1 MRLRLLR
8 LATLALVMAAAV
20 TAAVRPA
27 AAGAAT
33 RLRVGYI
40 PIMPMAQLFV
50 MQHEGWVKREGLR
63 FKLTRFSS
71 GPAMVQALA
80 SNKLD
85 VAFIGIGPAMVARAR
100 GVPIKVVAT
109 DVVSQ
114 IALIA
119 RGDLAR
125 DLKRHPGAAGIAAF
139 TKTHHRKP
147 RIATLP
153 KGSVP
158 DTALRYWLEKQLGVD
173 ASKVNIKGM
182 GASAVQQALLSGAVD
197 AASIME
203 PILTIVKNR
212 VPSAAVIARGNDMLP
227 NLPGAVLVVRQ
238 GLIDQHPD
246 VVRKLVAMQVRAT
259 KMLNRKPQQAAGDV
273 HAFVGRGLL
282 PQSLLAKALT
292 SPNTVF
298 TADPHRIIQATGV
311 MNAFQV
317 KQGLTKHRVD
327 LGRLFDTHIYD
338 SVTHS

>member
-1 MRLRLLR
+1 MRFRMLRH
-8 LATLALVMAAAV
+8 AVLALVFIIAPLAL
-20 TAAVRPA
+20 RPVNA
-27 AAGAAT
+27 SATT

-50 MQHEGWVKREGLR
+50 MQHEGWVKRHGLD

-85 VAFIGIGPAMVARAR
+85 VAFIGIGPAMVARAH
-100 GVPIKVVAT
+100 GVPVKVVAT

-125 DLKRHPGAAGIAAF
+125 DMKKTPGAAGIRAF
-139 TKTHHRKP
+139 IKSHHRKP

-158 DTALRYWLEKQLGVD
+158 DTALRYWLEKQLGVSANLVD
-173 ASKVNIKGM
+173 IKGM
-182 GASAVQQALLSGAVD
+182 GASAVQQALLTGAVD

-203 PILTIVKNR
+203 PILTIVKSR
-212 VPSAAVIARGNDMLP
+212 VPSAAVVARGNDMLP
-227 NLPGAVLVVRQ
+227 NLPGAVLVVRED
-238 GLIDQHPD
+238 LIKQHPD
-246 VVRKLVAMQVRAT
+246 IVRKLVAMQVRAT
-259 KMLNRKPQQAAGDV
+259 KELNQHPQQAVGDIQ
-273 HAFVGRGLL
+273 AFVGRGLL
-282 PQSLLAKALT
+282 GKALLDKALT
-292 SPNTVF
+292 SPNTTF
-298 TADPHRIIQATGV
+298 TANPHRIIKATGV

-317 KQGLTKHRVD
+317 KQGLAIQRVD
-327 LGRLFDTHIYD
+327 LSQLFDTQFYD
-338 SVTHS
+338 AVKKS

>member
-1 MRLRLLR
+1 MPFRLLR
-8 LATLALVMAAAV
+8 QIVFASALITTFMVLQPAHAANA
-20 TAAVRPA
+20 P
-27 AAGAAT
+27 

-50 MQHEGWVKREGLR
+50 MEHEGWVKHNDLD

-85 VAFIGIGPAMVARAR
+85 VAFIGIGPAMVARTR

-114 IALIA
+114 IALLA

-125 DLKRHPGAAGIAAF
+125 DMKKTPGAAGVRAF
-139 TKTHHRKP
+139 IKTHHRKP

-158 DTALRYWLEKQLGVD
+158 DTALRYWLKKQLGVSINQVD
-173 ASKVNIKGM
+173 IKGM
-182 GASAVQQALLSGAVD
+182 GASAVQQALLTGAVD

-203 PILTIVKNR
+203 PILTIVQNR

-227 NLPGAVLVVRQ
+227 NLPGAVLAVRED
-238 GLIDQHPD
+238 LIKQHPQI
-246 VVRKLVAMQVRAT
+246 VRKLVAMQIRAT
-259 KMLNRKPQQAAGDV
+259 EELNRHPQRAVGDIQA
-273 HAFVGRGLL
+273 FIGRGLL
-282 PQSLLAKALT
+282 PKSLLSKALA
-292 SPNTVF
+292 SPNTTF
-298 TADPHRIIQATGV
+298 TADPHRIIKATGV

-317 KQGLTKHRVD
+317 KQGLSKHRVN
-327 LGRLFDTHIYD
+327 LSQLFDTRFFD
-338 SVTHS
+338 TVKKS